1 MTPWLSVIGIG
12 EDGLHGLSPAA
23 RTLYDAAEIVV
34 GGKRH
39 LAMVPED
46 GRRRIPWP
54 PQLMDLVPEIEA
66 LRGRRVCV
74 LASGDPMC
82 FGVGVTLSRRIPI
95 AEMVVLP
102 APSAF
107 SLACARLGWPL
118 VEARMVTLHGRPL
131 ELVVPHLQPGAKILV
146 LSADCTTPARLA
158 ELLRRTGWGR
168 SGFAVLERMG
178 GEGERTLRTTAAE
191 WGDREVDDLNTIAI
205 DCVAGP
211 ETRVLP
217 AVPGLPD
224 DAFAHDG
231 QLTKREV
238 RAMTLAALAP
248 SPGQVLWDVGS
259 GCGSIAIEWMRSDPR
274 CRAVAV
280 ERDDGR
286 LALIA
291 QNAAALGTPFLK
303 VVRGDAPDVLAGD
316 LPRPDAVFIGGGITA
331 EGLVESCW
339 AALPPGGRLV
349 ANVVT
354 AEGEVAVIGHQSRLG
369 GSLSRIAVS
378 RAEPVGGYHG
388 WRPLMP
394 VTQWAAVK
402 PWGEA

>member
-1 MTPWLSVIGIG
+1 M
-12 EDGLHGLSPAA
+12 
-23 RTLYDAAEIVV
+23 
-34 GGKRH
+34 
-39 LAMVPED
+39 
-46 GRRRIPWP
+46 
-54 PQLMDLVPEIEA
+54 
-66 LRGRRVCV
+66 
-74 LASGDPMC
+74 
-82 FGVGVTLSRRIPI
+82 
-95 AEMVVLP
+95 
-102 APSAF
+102 
-107 SLACARLGWPL
+107 
-118 VEARMVTLHGRPL
+118 
-131 ELVVPHLQPGAKILV
+131 
-146 LSADCTTPARLA
+146 
-158 ELLRRTGWGR
+158 
-168 SGFAVLERMG
+168 
-178 GEGERTLRTTAAE
+178 
-191 WGDREVDDLNTIAI
+191 
-205 DCVAGP
+205 
-211 ETRVLP
+211 LP

-248 SPGQVLWDVGS
+248 SPGMVLWDVGA

-274 CRAVAV
+274 RRAVAV

-303 VVRGDAPDVLAGD
+303 VVRGEAPAALADD

-331 EGLVESCW
+331 EGLVEACW

-354 AEGEVAVIGHQSRLG
+354 AEGEAVVIGHHSRLG

-378 RAEPVGGYHG
+378 RAEPIGVYHG

-402 PWGEA
+402 PWGLA

>member
-12 EDGLHGLSPAA
+12 EDGLGGLSPSA
-23 RTLYDAAEIVV
+23 RALYDGAEIVV
-34 GGKRH
+34 GGRRH
-39 LAMVPED
+39 LAIVPED

-54 PQLMDLVPEIEA
+54 PQLLALVPEIEA

-118 VEARMVTLHGRPL
+118 AEARMVTLHGRPL

-146 LSADCTTPARLA
+146 LSADRTTPARLA
-158 ELLRRTGWGR
+158 DLLRRTGWGR
-168 SGFAVLERMG
+168 SVFAVLERMG
-178 GEGERTLRTTAAE
+178 GEGERLTRATVAE
-191 WGDREVDDLNTIAI
+191 WSDREVDDLNTIAI

-211 ETRVLP
+211 ETRVFP
-217 AVPGLPD
+217 PMPGLPD

-248 SPGQVLWDVGS
+248 SPGQVLWDVGA
-259 GCGSIAIEWMRSDPR
+259 GCGSIAIEWMRAAR
-274 CRAVAV
+274 GARAIAFEHDA
-280 ERDDGR
+280 ERLRMMGE
-286 LALIA
+286 
-291 QNAAALGTPFLK
+291 NADRLGTPRLE
-303 VVRGDAPDVLAGD
+303 VVAGEAPQSLAGHAA
-316 LPRPDAVFIGGGITA
+316 PDAVFIGGGMGIPGVFET
-331 EGLVESCW
+331 GW
-339 AALPPGGRLV
+339 AALKSHGHMV

-354 AEGEVAVIGHQSRLG
+354 LEGELHLVDLQEKYGGDLVRLDVSYLARIGPLRALKPRMAVLQ
-369 GSLSRIAVS
+369 
-378 RAEPVGGYHG
+378 
-388 WRPLMP
+388 WR
-394 VTQWAAVK
+394 AVK
-402 PWGEA
+402 P

>member
-1 MTPWLSVIGIG
+1 MPPWLSVIGIG
-12 EDGLHGLSPAA
+12 EDGLAGLSPSA
-23 RTLYDAAEIVV
+23 RALYDSAEIVV

-39 LAMVPED
+39 LTMVPED

-54 PQLMDLVPEIEA
+54 PVLLALVPEIEA

-131 ELVVPHLQPGAKILV
+131 ELVVPHLQPGARILV
-146 LSADCTTPARLA
+146 LSADRTTPARLA

-168 SGFAVLERMG
+168 SGFTVLERMG
-178 GEGERTLRTTAAE
+178 GGGELLTRATAAE
-191 WGDREVDDLNTIAI
+191 WSDQEVDDLNTIAI

-248 SPGQVLWDVGS
+248 SPGQLLWDVGA
-259 GCGSIAIEWMRSDPR
+259 GCGSIAVEWMRSDPR

-303 VVRGDAPDVLAGD
+303 VVRGEAPAALAQD

-331 EGLVESCW
+331 EGVVEACW
-339 AALPPGGRLV
+339 SALPPGGRLV

-354 AEGEVAVIGHQSRLG
+354 AEGEAAVIGRQSRLG
-369 GSLSRIAVS
+369 GTLSRIAVS
-378 RAEPVGGYHG
+378 RAEPVGGYQG

-394 VTQWAAVK
+394 VTQWAVTK
-402 PWGEA
+402 PWGDA

>member
-12 EDGLHGLSPAA
+12 EDGLDGLSPAA
-23 RTLYDAAEIVV
+23 RALYDAAEIVV

-39 LAMVPED
+39 LEMVPED

-54 PQLMDLVPEIEA
+54 PQLLDLVPEIEA

-82 FGVGVTLSRRIPI
+82 FGIGVTLSRRIPI

-146 LSADCTTPARLA
+146 LSADRTTPARLA

-168 SGFAVLERMG
+168 SGFTVLERMG
-178 GEGERTLRTTAAE
+178 GEGERIVRATAE
-191 WGDREVDDLNTIAI
+191 SWDGREVDDLNTIAI
-205 DCVAGP
+205 DCMAGP

-248 SPGQVLWDVGS
+248 SPGQVLWDVGA

-303 VVRGDAPDVLAGD
+303 LVRGDAPAALAGD
-316 LPRPDAVFIGGGITA
+316 LPRPDAVFIGGGITV

-354 AEGEVAVIGHQSRLG
+354 AEGEAAVIGHQSRLG
-369 GSLSRIAVS
+369 GALSRIAVS
-378 RAEPVGGYHG
+378 RAEPIGGYHG

-402 PWGEA
+402 PWGAS